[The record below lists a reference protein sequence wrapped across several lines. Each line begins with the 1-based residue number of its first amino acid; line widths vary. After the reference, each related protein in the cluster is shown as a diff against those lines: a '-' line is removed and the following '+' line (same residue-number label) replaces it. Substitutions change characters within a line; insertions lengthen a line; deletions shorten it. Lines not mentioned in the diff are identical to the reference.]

1 MVPSDLVSLSEYKE
15 YKSITNTEED
25 SKRLALITSVSQM
38 VETYCNRV
46 FLAYWETP
54 VKEYFSALNTEVYL
68 SHFPIK
74 EIESVKVSADGGL
87 TYTELSYLDP
97 NKNGYLVNKEDGLIY
112 TQYQH
117 KPFLYT
123 VDRTFNSLEVVYTA
137 GYEELPLDLKLAIF
151 DLIHYYEHDER
162 TPTKS
167 MMSATMTTAIPYNDY
182 NFPSHITR
190 VLNMYRMPYCYREQ

>member
-1 MVPSDLVSLSEYKE
+1 MDLVSLSEYKE

-25 SKRLALITSVSQM
+25 SKRLALVTSVSKM

-46 FLAYWETP
+46 FLEYYANP
-54 VKEYFSALNTEVYL
+54 VTEYFSALNTEVYL
-68 SHFPIK
+68 SHFPIN
-74 EIESVKVSADGGL
+74 EVQTVATSADGGL
-87 TYTELSYLDP
+87 TYTALSYLDP
-97 NKNGYLVNKEDGLIY
+97 DKEGYLVNKEDGLVY

-117 KPFLYT
+117 KPFLYS
-123 VDRTFNSLEVVYTA
+123 VDRTFNSLKVVYTA
-137 GYEELPLDLKLAIF
+137 GYEELPLDLKLAVF

-167 MMSATMTTAIPYNDY
+167 MMSASMTTAVPFNDY